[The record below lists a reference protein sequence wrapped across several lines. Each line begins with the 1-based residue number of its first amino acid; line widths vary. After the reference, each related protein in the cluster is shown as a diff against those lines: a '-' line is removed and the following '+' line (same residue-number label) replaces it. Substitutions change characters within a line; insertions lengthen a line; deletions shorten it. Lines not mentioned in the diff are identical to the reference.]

1 MVGRL
6 RTAGVGMHILERY
19 TTDNTNIIRNVTM
32 PSLPYSGLSIREL
45 DALFDQSPIGMVF
58 GDRELRA
65 RRTNAAFRRLV
76 GLPDEA
82 ILGRRPSEG
91 EAGMDPALAQR
102 TLAEQGINRGV
113 PAVDGPIEQTPPR
126 RRRGLPCAPDPAT

>member
-1 MVGRL
+1 MIARL
-6 RTAGVGMHILERY
+6 RTTGVAMHIPERY

-65 RRTNAAFRRLV
+65 RRTNAAVRRLV
-76 GLPDEA
+76 GLPDA
-82 ILGRRPSEG
+82 ASRGRRPPEPQ
-91 EAGMDPALAQR
+91 ARRHNPPAAR
-102 TLAEQGINRGV
+102 PPAPHGV
-113 PAVDGPIEQTPPR
+113 HPR
-126 RRRGLPCAPDPAT
+126 IAA

>member
-91 EAGMDPALAQR
+91 DARTDTALAAR
-102 TLAEQGINRGV
+102 TLAEQVLNRGG
-113 PAVDGPIEQTPPR
+113 PAVDVHIEQTLAGEG
-126 RRRGLPCAPDPAT
+126 RGVPCAPDPAT

>member
-6 RTAGVGMHILERY
+6 RTAAVEMHMTERY
-19 TTDNTNIIRNVTM
+19 TADNTNIIRNVTM

-76 GLPDEA
+76 GLPDEP

-91 EAGMDPALAQR
+91 EAGMP
-102 TLAEQGINRGV
+102 
-113 PAVDGPIEQTPPR
+113 TPPPQR
-126 RRRGLPCAPDPAT
+126 PPP